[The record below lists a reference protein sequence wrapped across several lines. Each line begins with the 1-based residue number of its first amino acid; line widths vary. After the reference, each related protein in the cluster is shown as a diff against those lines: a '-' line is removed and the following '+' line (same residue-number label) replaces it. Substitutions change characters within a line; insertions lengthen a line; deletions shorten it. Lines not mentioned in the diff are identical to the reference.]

1 MLLLCWK
8 PLLEIHQ
15 KLIKTTPDESNIQML
30 LKAYQSCIGACGSAN
45 CYEARDAFLQALCS
59 ECVTTVSSG
68 QASPRASGRK
78 SVLGGGHGSK
88 PAVVELTMT
97 ERNIL
102 ICKTFFNIA
111 HCLCHI
117 LDVKSWYLI
126 LETMQKIEAVINQK
140 LQVHGFTKQAD
151 RPTFN
156 QDGCQ
161 QIINFQELKRK
172 VDDKMRQYNVVER
185 SQNKAKPGHHS
196 RLSIGGGSPLPT
208 KASFQEETKEAHN
221 ISASQ
226 VQHVRAG
233 TRLSMQPQLNT
244 SASSVSSP

>member
-45 CYEARDAFLQALCS
+45 CYEARDAFLQALCN
-59 ECVTTVSSG
+59 ECVTTTTSG
-68 QASPRASGRK
+68 QSSPRAQGRK
-78 SVLGGGHGSK
+78 SVMGGGHGSK
-88 PAVVELTMT
+88 AAVAELTMT

-126 LETMQKIEAVINQK
+126 LETMQKIETVTNQK

-172 VDDKMRQYNVVER
+172 VDGKMRQYNVIER
-185 SQNKAKPGHHS
+185 SQNKTKPGHHS
-196 RLSIGGGSPLPT
+196 RLSISGGSSVLPT
-208 KASFQEETKEAHN
+208 KASFQEETKEALGL
-221 ISASQ
+221 SAS
-226 VQHVRAG
+226 
-233 TRLSMQPQLNT
+233 
-244 SASSVSSP
+244 